1 MKTIEQVLNN
11 YKEFSNSLVGDRFG
25 RRFIEF
31 LTEEQAA
38 SISWYVKDGY
48 DWPEPKEWTEEN
60 VLEQLKLDVE
70 FGWENACNKYWNSAG
85 LMYDVC
91 QAWCKVLENGLEDFD
106 EYGWYGKP
114 LFKAIAHKYNWEL
127 PNEYPDG
134 TELNFADCM
143 DELGIEVN

>member
-1 MKTIEQVLNN
+1 
-11 YKEFSNSLVGDRFG
+11 
-25 RRFIEF
+25 
-31 LTEEQAA
+31 
-38 SISWYVKDGY
+38 
-48 DWPEPKEWTEEN
+48 
-60 VLEQLKLDVE
+60 
-70 FGWENACNKYWNSAG
+70 
-85 LMYDVC
+85 MYDVC

-143 DELGIEVN
+143 DELEIEVN